1 MKTIENLRSVMKVA
15 FMLLACVMMGMS
27 MVSCSDD
34 DDKGS
39 SVIPNNVVNID
50 GKNVNISQVVVG
62 NECLDADKFDIY
74 IYLTNGFRMN
84 IELDGNHDGETV
96 DLTKIDTN
104 DGGDEDLWQWSIDAR
119 YNSDDDY
126 VDIMDL
132 WGGSDDFAPALS
144 GSTLRVKQTG
154 DKTFDIQFTI
164 KTTDQTT
171 EKPTTWKC
179 NYSGEVK
186 FISELIQ

>member
-34 DDKGS
+34 DDKGG

-50 GKNVNISQVVVG
+50 GKNVNISKVG
-62 NECLDADKFDIY
+62 VDADNLVANQYDIY
-74 IYLTNGFRMN
+74 ISLTNGIGID

-104 DGGDEDLWQWSIDAR
+104 DGVEGRWVWSIDAWHD
-119 YNSDDDY
+119 NDEDY
-126 VDIMDL
+126 DDIMDL
-132 WGGSDDFAPALS
+132 WGGSDGFEPALS
-144 GSTLRVKQTG
+144 GSTLRIKQTG
-154 DKTFDIQFTI
+154 DNTFDIQFTV
-164 KTTDQTT
+164 KTTDMSTG
-171 EKPTTWKC
+171 KPTTWKC
-179 NYSGEVK
+179 NYSGEV
-186 FISELIQ
+186 ELVTAR

>member
-34 DDKGS
+34 DDKGG
-39 SVIPNNVVNID
+39 SVIPNKVVNID
-50 GKNVNISQVVVG
+50 GKNVTISKIEVDVD
-62 NECLDADKFDIY
+62 NLDYNQYDIY

-104 DGGDEDLWQWSIDAR
+104 DGVEDLWLWSIDAWI
-119 YNSDDDY
+119 NNDDDY
-126 VDIMDL
+126 DDIMDL
-132 WGGSDDFAPALS
+132 WGGSEDFTPALS

-164 KTTDQTT
+164 KTTDMIT

-179 NYSGEVK
+179 NYSGEVEL
-186 FISELIQ
+186 FSESLQ

>member
-1 MKTIENLRSVMKVA
+1 MKKIENLRSVMKVA

-39 SVIPNNVVNID
+39 VIPNNVVNID
-50 GKNVNISQVVVG
+50 GKNVNISRVAVDD
-62 NECLDADKFDIY
+62 EDLDRNKYDIY
-74 IYLTNGFRMN
+74 IYLTNGFEMN
-84 IELDGNHDGETV
+84 IELDGNHDGETL

-104 DGGDEDLWQWSIDAR
+104 DGDEDLWYWSIDAWID
-119 YNSDDDY
+119 NDDY
-126 VDIMDL
+126 DDIMDL
-132 WGGSDDFAPALS
+132 WGGSDDFEPALS

-154 DKTFDIQFTI
+154 VKTFDIQFTI
-164 KTTDQTT
+164 NTTNLTT

-179 NYSGEVK
+179 NYSGEVE
-186 FISELIQ
+186 FFSELLQ

>member
-34 DDKGS
+34 DDKGG

-50 GKNVNISQVVVG
+50 GKNVNISKVVVG
-62 NECLDADKFDIY
+62 DECLDADKFDIY
-74 IYLTNGFRMN
+74 IYLTNGIEMN

-104 DGGDEDLWQWSIDAR
+104 DGDEPLWCWSIDAW
-119 YNSDDDY
+119 NDSDDSN
-126 VDIMDL
+126 VMEL
-132 WGGSDDFAPALS
+132 WGGSEDFAPALS

-179 NYSGEVK
+179 NYSGEV
-186 FISELIQ
+186 ELELPQ

>member
-34 DDKGS
+34 DDKGG
-39 SVIPNNVVNID
+39 SVIPNKVVNID
-50 GKNVNISQVVVG
+50 GKNVTISKIEVDVD
-62 NECLDADKFDIY
+62 NLDYNQYDIY

-104 DGGDEDLWQWSIDAR
+104 DGVEDLWLWSIDAWI
-119 YNSDDDY
+119 NNDDDY
-126 VDIMDL
+126 DDIMDL
-132 WGGSDDFAPALS
+132 WGGSEDFTPALS
-144 GSTLRVKQTG
+144 GSTLRIKQTG

-164 KTTDQTT
+164 KTTDMIT
-171 EKPTTWKC
+171 EKTTTWKC
-179 NYSGEVK
+179 NYSGEVEL
-186 FISELIQ
+186 FSESLQ

>member
-1 MKTIENLRSVMKVA
+1 MKKIENLRSVMKVA

-34 DDKGS
+34 DDKGG

-50 GKNVNISQVVVG
+50 GKNVNIREVEVDNG
-62 NECLDADKFDIY
+62 NLVDNQYDIY
-74 IYLTNGFRMN
+74 IYLTNDIGIN

-104 DGGDEDLWQWSIDAR
+104 DGVVDRWVWYFNTWID
-119 YNSDDDY
+119 YDDDY
-126 VDIMDL
+126 DDIMDL
-132 WGGSDDFAPALS
+132 WGGSEDFTPALS

-154 DKTFDIQFTI
+154 DNTFDIQFTVNTI
-164 KTTDQTT
+164 DMMT

-179 NYSGEVK
+179 NYSGEVE
-186 FISELIQ
+186 FFDDN

>member
-34 DDKGS
+34 DDKGG

-50 GKNVNISQVVVG
+50 GTNVNIREVEVDA
-62 NECLDADKFDIY
+62 EDLDRNKYDIY
-74 IYLTNGFRMN
+74 ISLTNGIGID

-96 DLTKIDTN
+96 DLTKLDTN
-104 DGGDEDLWQWSIDAR
+104 DDDEDLWSWYFGAWND
-119 YNSDDDY
+119 SDENDE
-126 VDIMDL
+126 IMEL
-132 WGGSDDFAPALS
+132 WGGSDGFTPALS

-154 DKTFDIQFTI
+154 VKTFDIQFTI
-164 KTTDQTT
+164 KTTDMTT
-171 EKPTTWKC
+171 GKPTTWKC
-179 NYSGEVK
+179 NYSGEV
-186 FISELIQ
+186 ELVSTR